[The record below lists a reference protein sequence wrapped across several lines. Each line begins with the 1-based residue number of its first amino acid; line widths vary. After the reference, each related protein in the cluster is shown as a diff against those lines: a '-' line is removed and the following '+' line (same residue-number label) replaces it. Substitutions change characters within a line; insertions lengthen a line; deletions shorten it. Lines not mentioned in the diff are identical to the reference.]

1 MNPLRRLWEFVFVS
15 VPARFPSDFSVSQ
28 SVERLRAH
36 TKRTIFSALFRQAA
50 VGPVSESRV
59 RLQRVIPMFGNSF
72 KPIYVGAFTLRQGR
86 VVLDGRFTTFR
97 SAKAFM
103 CIWFSIG
110 LTIVAITVVGAL
122 KAIVEHRLS
131 DQPALLLAP
140 LGPLAFLLVGVGFV
154 RGCWWL
160 SRGDIPYL
168 TAVIEA
174 ALSDKARHSERLS

>member
-15 VPARFPSDFSVSQ
+15 VPGRFPSDFSVNQ

-36 TKRTIFSALFRQAA
+36 TKRTLFSALFRPAA

-72 KPIYVGAFTLRQGR
+72 KPIFVGAFTLSQGQ
-86 VVLDGRFTTFR
+86 VVLEGRFTIYR
-97 SAKAFM
+97 AAKAFM
-103 CIWFSIG
+103 CLWFSIA
-110 LTIVAITVVGAL
+110 LTIAAITLLGAL

-131 DQPALLLAP
+131 DEPTALLAP

-168 TAVIEA
+168 AAVIEA
-174 ALSDKARHSERLS
+174 ALRDRPARSGRRS

>member
-1 MNPLRRLWEFVFVS
+1 MRPLRHLWEFVFVS
-15 VPARFPSDFSVSQ
+15 VPARFPSDFSVNQ

-59 RLQRVIPMFGNSF
+59 RLQRVIPLFGNSF
-72 KPIYVGAFTLRQGR
+72 KPIFIGAFTLSQGR
-86 VVLDGRFTTFR
+86 VVLEGRFTIYPA
-97 SAKAFM
+97 AKAFM
-103 CIWFSIG
+103 CLWFSIG
-110 LTIVAITVVGAL
+110 LTIAAIALVLAL
-122 KAIVEHRLS
+122 KAIAEHRVS
-131 DQPALLLAP
+131 DGPAALLVPPGTLA
-140 LGPLAFLLVGVGFV
+140 LMLVGVGFV

-174 ALSDKARHSERLS
+174 ALRDKLPRSGRPS